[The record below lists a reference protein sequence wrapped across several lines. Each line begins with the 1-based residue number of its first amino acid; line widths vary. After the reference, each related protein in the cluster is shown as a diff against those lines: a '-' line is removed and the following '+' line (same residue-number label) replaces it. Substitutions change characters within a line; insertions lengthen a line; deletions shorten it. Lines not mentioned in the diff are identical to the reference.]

1 MGVKCGRQMNCCLE
15 VDLSHKSNN
24 NIQDPYNQNT
34 QRFLNDKNIITKKKD
49 SIYNVNAFA
58 KKFMKLEAK
67 MFRNSIKNISNITPP
82 IISNALKFNN
92 EIDQLT
98 IIKNAKK
105 NESDINMI
113 YNIFSKNYFLKSLN
127 NKDKEDIISE
137 IHLAKITSNRLIIKE
152 GFPGRFFYIIRKG
165 LVEVIKNN
173 IVLKQLNK
181 GEGFGEFALLNNSPR
196 TCSIKSIIQ
205 CEFWILERE
214 SFRRIINSSTI
225 ENYKENKK
233 FIQSIKFLQVL
244 ENYQISI
251 LCFALYKGLFT
262 KGQVIANEGDF
273 ANCIYIIKEGEVN
286 FIKDGKIIRTLKEG
300 ENFGERSIFL
310 DPKRSLDIIAKTD
323 CICYT
328 ISFDILKVVLGFS
341 YKNALLT
348 QMIKM
353 SFSKSEF
360 FNKINSNYIDKI
372 SHLFTMKNYNKN
384 DIVYKKGTY
393 LSDTLCVIIDGNL
406 INSNKEIIGK
416 RGEILFDNNSFNQGN
431 DALIYDLIAYP
442 DCLIC
447 EAETNEI
454 LKFLHIK
461 NFKELINRSNEIN
474 ILSHSELLRK
484 FHFDKIEEVLSKMER
499 QKYKQ
504 DDIIVTKGKEGKY
517 IFFIKEGTVM
527 KLNQSNN
534 LSFHMNNYESQ
545 DLGISSTIGEN
556 LLFNNSYNDTIIAC
570 SNCELLY
577 INKST
582 FIETLGEKLISYLK
596 NCILLKNNK
605 NLTLRDFDFYGHFN
619 IHFNPIVSL
628 IKSKTNDQF
637 YVIKSYIKE
646 SIINKTTFMELK
658 YLKEILLKIDY
669 PFISTY
675 IKTIQDIN
683 YLYFLFEYIPGIS
696 LNDLISNNQHH
707 QFSTSQLQFYFSN
720 LLLIINHL
728 HQKSIIHRS
737 IQPTN
742 IIINTNGYLNLIDL
756 KTSKQIED
764 RTNSIIGNIYY
775 MAPEV
780 IMGEGYSFE
789 IDYWSVA
796 VIMYQISVGYLPFDG
811 NEDDPM
817 SVYFSIINGKVNFPY
832 DFKDVSLMSLL
843 CNMLEKSP
851 YKRFSRMELIQGH
864 SWFSNFNFK
873 DVEYLKIN
881 PEFIPKV
888 ENINYQNNE
897 GFNKISLQIYK
908 EWKKSEGGNLE
919 ESDIQVFEELFEDF

>member
-165 LVEVIKNN
+165 LVEVIKNSK
-173 IVLKQLNK
+173 ILKQLNK

-251 LCFALYKGLFT
+251 LCFALYTGLFT

-707 QFSTSQLQFYFSN
+707 QFSTSHLQFYFSN

>member
-1 MGVKCGRQMNCCLE
+1 
-15 VDLSHKSNN
+15 
-24 NIQDPYNQNT
+24 
-34 QRFLNDKNIITKKKD
+34 
-49 SIYNVNAFA
+49 
-58 KKFMKLEAK
+58 
-67 MFRNSIKNISNITPP
+67 
-82 IISNALKFNN
+82 
-92 EIDQLT
+92 
-98 IIKNAKK
+98 
-105 NESDINMI
+105 
-113 YNIFSKNYFLKSLN
+113 
-127 NKDKEDIISE
+127 
-137 IHLAKITSNRLIIKE
+137 
-152 GFPGRFFYIIRKG
+152 
-165 LVEVIKNN
+165 
-173 IVLKQLNK
+173 
-181 GEGFGEFALLNNSPR
+181 
-196 TCSIKSIIQ
+196 
-205 CEFWILERE
+205 
-214 SFRRIINSSTI
+214 
-225 ENYKENKK
+225 
-233 FIQSIKFLQVL
+233 
-244 ENYQISI
+244 
-251 LCFALYKGLFT
+251 
-262 KGQVIANEGDF
+262 
-273 ANCIYIIKEGEVN
+273 
-286 FIKDGKIIRTLKEG
+286 
-300 ENFGERSIFL
+300 
-310 DPKRSLDIIAKTD
+310 
-323 CICYT
+323 
-328 ISFDILKVVLGFS
+328 
-341 YKNALLT
+341 
-348 QMIKM
+348 
-353 SFSKSEF
+353 
-360 FNKINSNYIDKI
+360 
-372 SHLFTMKNYNKN
+372 
-384 DIVYKKGTY
+384 
-393 LSDTLCVIIDGNL
+393 
-406 INSNKEIIGK
+406 
-416 RGEILFDNNSFNQGN
+416 
-431 DALIYDLIAYP
+431 
-442 DCLIC
+442 
-447 EAETNEI
+447 
-454 LKFLHIK
+454 
-461 NFKELINRSNEIN
+461 
-474 ILSHSELLRK
+474 
-484 FHFDKIEEVLSKMER
+484 
-499 QKYKQ
+499 
-504 DDIIVTKGKEGKY
+504 
-517 IFFIKEGTVM
+517 
-527 KLNQSNN
+527 
-534 LSFHMNNYESQ
+534 
-545 DLGISSTIGEN
+545 
-556 LLFNNSYNDTIIAC
+556 
-570 SNCELLY
+570 
-577 INKST
+577 
-582 FIETLGEKLISYLK
+582 
-596 NCILLKNNK
+596 
-605 NLTLRDFDFYGHFN
+605 
-619 IHFNPIVSL
+619 
-628 IKSKTNDQF
+628 
-637 YVIKSYIKE
+637 
-646 SIINKTTFMELK
+646 MELK

>member
-1 MGVKCGRQMNCCLE
+1 MYCCLE

-24 NIQDPYNQNT
+24 TQDPNNQNT
-34 QRFLNDKNIITKKKD
+34 QRFINTNDKKVITKKKD

-98 IIKNAKK
+98 LIKNAKK
-105 NESDINMI
+105 TESDINMI

-127 NKDKEDIISE
+127 NKDKEDIMSE
-137 IHLAKITSNRLIIKE
+137 IRLAKISSNRLIIKE

-165 LVEVIKNN
+165 LVEVIKNSK
-173 IVLKQLNK
+173 ILKQLNK

-196 TCSIKSIIQ
+196 TCSIKSIVQ

-214 SFRRIINSSTI
+214 SFRKIIDASTI
-225 ENYKENKK
+225 ENFKENKK

-251 LCFALYKGLFT
+251 LCFALYKSLFT
-262 KGQVIANEGDF
+262 KGQIIANEGDF

-286 FIKDGKIIRTLKEG
+286 FIKDGRIIRTLKEG

-310 DPKRSLDIIAKTD
+310 NARRSLDIIAKTD

-328 ISFDILKVVLGFS
+328 ISFDILKSVLGFS
-341 YKNALLT
+341 YKDALLT

-372 SHLFTMKNYNKN
+372 SHLFIMRNYNKN

-393 LSDTLCVIIDGNL
+393 MSDTLCVIIDGNL
-406 INSNKEIIGK
+406 INVNKEIIGK
-416 RGEILFDNNSFNQGN
+416 RGEILFDNNLFNQGN
-431 DALIYDLIAYP
+431 DALTSDLIAYP

-447 EAETNEI
+447 EAETYEI
-454 LKFLHIK
+454 LKLLHVQ
-461 NFKELINRSNEIN
+461 NFEELIDKCNEIN
-474 ILSHSELLRK
+474 ILSHSELLK
-484 FHFDKIEEVLSKMER
+484 TFHFDKIEEVLSKMER
-499 QKYKQ
+499 KKYKQ
-504 DDIIVTKGKEGKY
+504 DELIVTKGKEGKY

-527 KLNQSNN
+527 KLNHSDN
-534 LSFHMNNYESQ
+534 LSLNLNGNNENQ
-545 DLGISSTIGEN
+545 DLGISSSIGEN
-556 LLFNNSYNDTIIAC
+556 LLFNKIYNDTIIAS
-570 SNCELLY
+570 SNCEILY
-577 INKST
+577 INKFT
-582 FIETLGEKLISYLK
+582 FIETLGEKLITYLK
-596 NCILLKNNK
+596 KSILLKNHK
-605 NLTLRDFDFYGHFN
+605 NFTLRDFDFYGHFN

-637 YVIKSYIKE
+637 YVIKSYLKE
-646 SIINKTTFMELK
+646 SIINKKAFNELK
-658 YLKEILLKIDY
+658 NLKEIISTIDY

-683 YLYFLFEYIPGIS
+683 FIYFLFEYIPGIC
-696 LNDLISNNQHH
+696 LNELISKNPHL
-707 QFSTSQLQFYFSN
+707 QFSTSQLKFLFSN

-728 HQKSIIHRS
+728 HQKSIIHRN
-737 IQPTN
+737 IHPTN
-742 IIINTNGYLNLIDL
+742 IIINNNGYLNLIDL
-756 KTSKQIED
+756 KTSKKIED

-796 VIMYQISVGYLPFDG
+796 VIMYQISVGYIPFDG

-817 SVYFSIINGKVNFPY
+817 SVYFSIINGKLSFPH
-832 DFKDVSLMSLL
+832 DFNDVSLMSLL
-843 CNMLEKSP
+843 SNMLEKSP
-851 YKRFSRMELIQGH
+851 YKRYSRIELIQSH

-873 DVEYLKIN
+873 DVEFLKIN
-881 PEFIPKV
+881 PEFLPKI

-897 GFNKISLQIYK
+897 PFTKISIQMYK
-908 EWKKSEGGNLE
+908 EWKKQEGSFLE
-919 ESDIQVFEELFEDF
+919 NKEIQVFEEWFEDF